1 MLERQLSMNLSKYAG
16 LYDAIIPED
25 HLLRQLNGLV
35 DFSFVYDELKDKYCH
50 DNGRNAVHPVRM
62 FKYLLLKTIYK
73 LSDVDLVDR
82 ARVDMSFK
90 YFLEMAPEDEVI
102 DASLLT
108 HFRRKRL
115 KDENLLDLLIGKTVE
130 IAIES
135 NIIQSKSIIVDAT
148 HTKSR
153 YNQLTPQEILRN
165 RSKKVRKEIYS
176 IDESMKE
183 RFPAKPQAD
192 TIDAEIVYTQR
203 LVKVIEKEPTLK
215 EYPRVKESL
224 NLLKETVED
233 DIQFLQDSKDPD
245 ARVGHKSADSAFFG
259 YKTHLAMSEER
270 IITGA
275 TVTTGEKA
283 DGKQLQTL
291 IQKSEKA
298 GMKID
303 TIIGDTAYSE
313 KDNITYAADN
323 DMKLVAKLH
332 PLVSQ
337 GNRKKEEAFE
347 FNKDAGMYVCPAGH
361 MAIRK
366 AKQGKKVQNGNQT
379 MTYYFNVEK
388 CRRCPL
394 RDGCYKPGAKTKTYS
409 VSIKSP
415 EHTSQ
420 LECQNSEAFK
430 EKAKERYKIEA
441 KNSELKH
448 RHGYEVASS
457 SGLEGMHIQGAMAI
471 FTVNLKRILKLM
483 K

>member
-50 DNGRNAVHPVRM
+50 DNGRNAVHPIRM
-62 FKYLLLKTIYK
+62 FKYLLLKTIYT

-108 HFRRKRL
+108 HFRRQRL
-115 KDENLLDLLIGKTVE
+115 KNKDLLDLLIGKTVE
-130 IAIES
+130 IAIEK

-148 HTKSR
+148 HTKAK

-176 IDESMKE
+176 IDKSMKE
-183 RFPAKPQAD
+183 KFPKKPQAD
-192 TIDAEIVYTQR
+192 TIEAEIDYTQR
-203 LVKVIEKEPTLK
+203 LVEVIEKEPVLK
-215 EYPRVKESL
+215 EYPKVKEPL

-233 DIQFLQDSKDPD
+233 DIEFLQDSKDPD
-245 ARVGHKSADSAFFG
+245 ARVGHKSADSSFFG

-270 IITGA
+270 IITAA
-275 TVTTGEKA
+275 TVTTGEKN
-283 DGKQLQTL
+283 DGKQLGTL
-291 IQKSEKA
+291 IQESHKN
-298 GMKID
+298 GMEID
-303 TIIGDTAYSE
+303 TIIGDAAYSE
-313 KDNITYAADN
+313 KDNLKYTSAHH
-323 DMKLVAKLH
+323 MKLVAKLN
-332 PLVSQ
+332 PSVSH
-337 GNRKKEEAFE
+337 GYRKEEDEFE

-366 AKQGKKVQNGNQT
+366 AKQGRKHQSENQT
-379 MTYYFNVEK
+379 MTYYFDVEK
-388 CRRCPL
+388 CKRCPL
-394 RDGCYKPGAKTKTYS
+394 RDGCYKPGAKSKTYS
-409 VSIKSP
+409 VSIKSA
-415 EHTSQ
+415 EHANQ
-420 LECQNSEAFK
+420 LAYQNSEAFK

>member
-1 MLERQLSMNLSKYAG
+1 MIERQLSMSLSKYAG
-16 LYDAIIPED
+16 LYDAIIPAD
-25 HLLRQLNGLV
+25 HFLRQINELV
-35 DFSFVYDELKDKYCH
+35 DFSFVYDELKNKYCH
-50 DNGRNAVHPVRM
+50 NNGRNAVHPIRM
-62 FKYLLLKTIYK
+62 FKYLLLKTIYT
-73 LSDVDLVDR
+73 LSDVDLVER

-115 KDENLLDLLIGKTVE
+115 KDIDLLDLLIGKTVE
-130 IAIES
+130 VAIEK

-148 HTKSR
+148 HTKAR

-176 IDESMKE
+176 LDESMKE
-183 RFPAKPQAD
+183 KFPEKPQAD
-192 TIDAEIVYTQR
+192 TIEAEIDYTQD
-203 LVKVIEKEPTLK
+203 LVEVIEKEPTLK
-215 EYPRVKESL
+215 EYPRVKEPL
-224 NLLKETVED
+224 NLLKETIED
-233 DIQFLQDSKDPD
+233 DIEFLQESEDPD
-245 ARVGHKSADSAFFG
+245 ARVGHKSADSSFFG

-270 IITGA
+270 MITAA
-275 TVTTGEKA
+275 TVTTGEKN
-283 DGKQLQTL
+283 DGKQLETL
-291 IQKSEKA
+291 IEKSKKN
-298 GMKID
+298 GMKIA
-303 TIIGDTAYSE
+303 TIIGDAAYSE
-313 KDNITYAADN
+313 KDNLKYTSDHQE
-323 DMKLVAKLH
+323 LVAKLN
-332 PLVSQ
+332 PSVSH
-337 GNRKKEEAFE
+337 GYRKEEDEFE

-366 AKQGKKVQNGNQT
+366 ATQGKKNQSVNQT
-379 MTYYFNVEK
+379 MTYYFDVEK
-388 CRRCPL
+388 CKRCPL
-394 RDGCYKPGAKTKTYS
+394 REGCYKPGAKTKTYS

-415 EHTSQ
+415 EHLNQ
-420 LECQNSEAFK
+420 LTYQNSEAFK

>member
-1 MLERQLSMNLSKYAG
+1 MNLSKYAG

-25 HLLRQLNGLV
+25 HLLRQINALV

-50 DNGRNAVHPVRM
+50 DNGRNAVHPIRM
-62 FKYLLLKTIYK
+62 FKYLLLKTIYT
-73 LSDVDLVDR
+73 LSDADLVDR

-90 YFLEMAPEDEVI
+90 YFLEMAPEDGVI
-102 DASLLT
+102 DPSLLT

-115 KDENLLDLLIGKTVE
+115 KDTDLLDLLIGKTVE
-130 IAIES
+130 IAIEK
-135 NIIQSKSIIVDAT
+135 NIIRSKSIIVDAT
-148 HTKSR
+148 HTKAR

-176 IDESMKE
+176 LDESMKE
-183 RFPAKPQAD
+183 KFPKKPQAD
-192 TIDAEIVYTQR
+192 TIEAEIDYTQK
-203 LVKVIEKEPTLK
+203 LIEVIEKEPVLK
-215 EYPRVKESL
+215 EYPRVKEPL

-233 DIQFLQDSKDPD
+233 DIEFLHESKDPD
-245 ARVGHKSADSAFFG
+245 ARVGHKSADSSFFG

-275 TVTTGEKA
+275 IVTTGEKN
-283 DGKQLQTL
+283 DGKQLETL
-291 IQKSEKA
+291 VQKSKKA
-298 GMKID
+298 GMEID
-303 TIIGDTAYSE
+303 TIIGDAAYSE
-313 KDNITYAADN
+313 KDNLKYASDN
-323 DMKLVAKLH
+323 RMKLVAKLN
-332 PLVSQ
+332 PSVSH
-337 GNRKKEEAFE
+337 GCRKEEDEFE

-366 AKQGKKVQNGNQT
+366 AKQGKKNQGT
-379 MTYYFNVEK
+379 NQRMTYYFDVEK

-394 RDGCYKPGAKTKTYS
+394 RDGCYQPGAKSKTYS
-409 VSIKSP
+409 VSIKSA
-415 EHTSQ
+415 EHNHQTDF
-420 LECQNSEAFK
+420 QNSEEFK
-430 EKAKERYKIEA
+430 AKAKERYKIEA

-448 RHGYEVASS
+448 RHGYEIASS